1 MATTL
6 KPCVV
11 GENSLG
17 TAASHVSDKATEYG
31 DVLMLSV
38 SQAAAQMGCTP
49 AYVAMLIEAQRLPGC
64 LISSSGQHQIPAPS
78 VEQWRKLHHTPTSDD
93 NRQEAYRKAGLDAG
107 MYAMPDDV
115 YLKVAKRL
123 GRRDA

>member
-11 GENSLG
+11 PENSLG
-17 TAASHVSDKATEYG
+17 PAASHVSDKATEYG

-38 SQAAAQMGCTP
+38 AQAAAQMGCTP

-64 LISSSGQHQIPAPS
+64 QISSSGHHQIPAPS
-78 VEQWRKLHHTPTSDD
+78 VERWRKSHHTPASD
-93 NRQEAYRKAGLDAG
+93 NIRQEAYRKAGLDAG
-107 MYAMPDDV
+107 MYAIPDDV
-115 YLKVAKRL
+115 YLKVAKRRR
-123 GRRDA
+123 RRDA